1 MLEEAAYKGKN
12 LMGATIEKAI
22 HKRGKTVKNTYK
34 YTCTQSIKSTRKI
47 KQCKRN
53 VNVQDRPRNSC

>member
-22 HKRGKTVKNTYK
+22 HKREKKVRNTYK
-34 YTCTQSIKSTRKI
+34 YTQSIKSTRKI